1 MSQETTPTLG
11 LLPQSTALAEASSD
25 SLSELLSRDPQGWSR
40 IDLDR
45 VVKDLRAQRLKWEA
59 AEAAGVK
66 TPKAVKLSDR
76 TLTATRN
83 AEDLG
88 L

>member
-1 MSQETTPTLG
+1 MTDQSASG
-11 LLPQSTALAEASSD
+11 LLPQSDALAEAD
-25 SLSELLSRDPQGWSR
+25 PYSLGELFSRDPHSFSR
-40 IDLDR
+40 VDR
-45 VVKDLRAQRLKWEA
+45 DKAVVALRIQRAKWEA

-66 TPKAVKLSDR
+66 VPKAVKLSER
-76 TLTATRN
+76 TLTAKRN

>member
-1 MSQETTPTLG
+1 MTDPTG
-11 LLPQSTALAEASSD
+11 ALPQSDALAEANPN
-25 SLSELLSRDPQGWSR
+25 SLSELLSRDPQGFSR
-40 IDLDR
+40 VDR
-45 VVKDLRAQRLKWEA
+45 DKAVAALRAQRAKWEA

-66 TPKAVKLSDR
+66 VPKAVKLSER
-76 TLTATRN
+76 TLTAKRN